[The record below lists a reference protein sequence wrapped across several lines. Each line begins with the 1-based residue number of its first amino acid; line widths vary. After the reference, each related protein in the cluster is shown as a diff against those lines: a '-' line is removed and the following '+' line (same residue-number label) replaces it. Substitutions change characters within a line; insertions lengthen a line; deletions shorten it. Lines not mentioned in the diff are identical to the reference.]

1 MKKIEIFGT
10 GCAKCKRL
18 EKNVRDAVKDLG
30 IKAKIEKVEELDEIT
45 SRGVMMTPAL
55 GIDGDVVISGKVP
68 NIEQMKE
75 LLKER

>member
-1 MKKIEIFGT
+1 M
-10 GCAKCKRL
+10 
-18 EKNVRDAVKDLG
+18 
-30 IKAKIEKVEELDEIT
+30 EKVEELDEIT